1 MSRIRVLIAD
11 DHAMFREGLAML
23 LAQQRDIEIVGQAK
37 DGIDAIG
44 MAQELQPDVLLLD
57 IRMPTLDGLSAL
69 PEIRV
74 KSPHTKVMILSGF
87 LDEEFIVKALQSGAR
102 GYLLKT
108 LTHKE
113 LAKAIRALHAG
124 ELWAERRILSL
135 VVEELR
141 HRLQEAKN
149 PSAVKGEILTNRE
162 QEVVRWVMQ
171 GKTNKEIA
179 AELTISEKTVK
190 SHVSSIFSK
199 LGVSR
204 RLELLLNRIA
214 AYHEDGQ

>member
-11 DHAMFREGLAML
+11 DHAIFREGLAML
-23 LAQQRDIEIVGQAK
+23 LAQQRDIEIIGQAK
-37 DGIDAIG
+37 DGVGAIE

-57 IRMPTLDGLSAL
+57 IRMPTLDGLAAL
-69 PEIRV
+69 PEIRA
-74 KSPHTKVMILSGF
+74 KSPDTKVMILSGY
-87 LDEEFIVKALQSGAR
+87 LEEEFIVKALQSGAR

-113 LAKAIRALHAG
+113 LTKAIRALHAG
-124 ELWAERRILSL
+124 ELWAERRVLSL
-135 VVEELR
+135 VVEALR
-141 HRLQEAKN
+141 QRLQETNHPFAEK
-149 PSAVKGEILTNRE
+149 VETLTKREREIIK
-162 QEVVRWVMQ
+162 WVMH

-190 SHVSSIFSK
+190 SHVHSIFSK

-204 RLELLLNRIA
+204 RLELLLNRIVE
-214 AYHEDGQ
+214 HNEDTP